1 MNDKIFDEVVEIIS
15 EVLDVSTDSLDED
28 TAIGDVEQWDS
39 LHHLQIISAIEKH
52 YNIRFTPDIMID
64 LEDISDI
71 VNAVSN
77 RIQ

>member
-1 MNDKIFDEVVEIIS
+1 MNDKIFDEVVGIIS
-15 EVLDVSTDSLDED
+15 KVLEVPTESLDED
-28 TAIGDVEQWDS
+28 IAIGDVEQWDS

-71 VNAVSN
+71 VNAVST
-77 RIQ
+77 RVQ